1 MMITSLS
8 KELKTDGRWKEIA
21 PMSAAEIQLALQHES
36 NLSEVARRIGTTRQM
51 MSYYANG
58 DKVPGMRM
66 AVVISEYYRENLS

>member
-1 MMITSLS
+1 MMTTSLS

-21 PMSAAEIQLALQHES
+21 PMSAADIQLALQHES

-66 AVVISEYYRENLS
+66 AVVISEYYRENIS